1 MRKTRLAPLK
11 AVTVP
16 RLELQAATL
25 AARQDQ
31 FLRRELDIEL
41 GESTFWSD
49 STAVLLSINNTSKRF
64 PTFVANRSS
73 KIKAASRP
81 SQWKYVPTRAN
92 PADEG
97 SRGFNAR
104 EFVSK
109 SRWLKAPEFL
119 WETAN
124 SWPEPP
130 VDISPLPAE
139 YDEVKVKPVFVQS
152 ADSTNP
158 SGRLVA
164 YYSSWLKQKKAV
176 AWFHRFTD
184 FLRSR
189 NRTQYRSS
197 LTCDDLSRAERAM
210 SSDLCHICV

>member
-1 MRKTRLAPLK
+1 VADDDGKVHCAFVMGKTRLAPLK

-49 STAVLLSINNTSKRF
+49 STAVLLSINNTSKCF
-64 PTFVANRSS
+64 PTFVANRIS
-73 KIKAASRP
+73 KLEAASRP
-81 SQWKYVPTRAN
+81 SQWKYAPTRAN

-97 SRGFNAR
+97 SRGLHAR
-104 EFVSK
+104 ELVLK

-119 WETAN
+119 WKTAN

-130 VDISPLPAE
+130 VDMPPLPAE
-139 YDEVKVKPVFVQS
+139 YDEVKVKPVFV
-152 ADSTNP
+152 
-158 SGRLVA
+158 
-164 YYSSWLKQKKAV
+164 
-176 AWFHRFTD
+176 
-184 FLRSR
+184 
-189 NRTQYRSS
+189 
-197 LTCDDLSRAERAM
+197 
-210 SSDLCHICV
+210 